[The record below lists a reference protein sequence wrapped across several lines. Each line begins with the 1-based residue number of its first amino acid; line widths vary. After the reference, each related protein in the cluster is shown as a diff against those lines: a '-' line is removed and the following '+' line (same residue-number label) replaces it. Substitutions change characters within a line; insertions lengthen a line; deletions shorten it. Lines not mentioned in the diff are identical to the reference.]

1 MAALG
6 SLVVSLEANTA
17 KFTSDMG
24 KAAYQTEQAMK
35 RMERDARMVGAAMG
49 VMGVGAATGLAL
61 LVKNAIDANDTLR
74 DMAQK
79 TAIAVETLNG
89 MGFAASQAGG
99 SLDGMVAAAGK
110 LNKSIAEGAQ
120 GNNAQADAFKALG
133 INVTDASG
141 KLKTADVVMAEM
153 ADQFATFADGPEKVA
168 IAMALMG
175 KAGADQIPV
184 LNEGGDAMRANIEY
198 AQQYSGVTTEL
209 ANASDEFN
217 DTMGKLHLQQQ
228 GFANTMTTALLPI
241 LQAVANETL
250 RASEE
255 SNGFSVAANAART
268 VLETFVVVGSE
279 VAFVFKGVGTEIG
292 GMAAQ
297 LAALA
302 RGDLKGFT
310 AISDAMKADAARA
323 RVEHDKFI
331 AGIMDRT
338 PATVDSWGNEGRR
351 SSPAAPGAAP
361 RLPSRGGAA
370 KATGKSEAQKI
381 DEDAQK
387 FVARLR
393 EQAETFGK
401 TDSEAL
407 AYQMSLS
414 KFPQVYK
421 DEAMALQGRI
431 DTMKAAADADKAFAA
446 ATEKFMA
453 DRERDIQR
461 NEANVEAIR
470 IGLMSEAE
478 AQTFAHEMILEE
490 LQTFHDAKFENVA
503 LANMLIEEENAR
515 HQQVLADMQASYDMQ
530 SLAMMGSTTDQLLGI
545 LQKSGQEQTAL
556 GKAVFL
562 ASKAIAVAEILLN
575 TEVAAAKAGAQL
587 GIFGIPMAMMIR
599 ATGYASAGMVAGLA
613 IAEAS
618 AEGGYDIPSGTNP
631 VTQLHEREMVLPKE
645 QADVIRGLASNGGS
659 GGAMKLTIV
668 NNTSAKIGQV
678 TEQRISPTER
688 ALIIQEAVGATAA
701 QLGDP
706 NSTTSR
712 SFSRNFATQRSR

>member
-35 RMERDARMVGAAMG
+35 QMERDARMVGAAMG
-49 VMGVGAATGLAL
+49 VMAIGTATGLAL
-61 LVKNAIDANDTLR
+61 MVKNAIDGNDKLR
-74 DMAQK
+74 DMAQQ
-79 TAIAVETLNG
+79 TGIAVAQLNG

-99 SLDGMVAAAGK
+99 SLDGMVSAAGK

-133 INVTDASG
+133 INVVDASG
-141 KLKTADVVMAEM
+141 KLKTADVVMVEM
-153 ADQFATFADGPEKVA
+153 ADKFAGYADGPEKVA

-184 LNEGGDAMRANIEY
+184 LNEGGAAMRANIEY
-198 AQQYSGVTTEL
+198 AQKYSGVTTEL

-228 GFANTMTTALLPI
+228 GFANTMTAVVLPI

-302 RGDLKGFT
+302 RGDLNGFT
-310 AISDAMKADAARA
+310 AISDAMREDAARA
-323 RVEHDKFI
+323 RIEHDKFI

-338 PATVDSWGNEGRR
+338 PTTVDSWGNEGRR
-351 SSPAAPGAAP
+351 SSPAALGAAP

-370 KATGKSEAQKI
+370 KAPAKTEAQKI
-381 DEDAQK
+381 EEDAQR
-387 FVARLR
+387 FVAKLK
-393 EQAETFGK
+393 EQAETFGM
-401 TDSEAL
+401 SGVAVLE
-407 AYQMSLS
+407 YQMNLS

-421 DEAMALQGRI
+421 DEAIALQGRI
-431 DTMKAAADADKAFAA
+431 DAYKAAADEDKAFAA

-461 NEANVEAIR
+461 NQANVEAIR
-470 IGLMSEAE
+470 IGLMSEVE

-503 LANMLIEEENAR
+503 LANALIEEENAR
-515 HQQVLADMQASYDMQ
+515 HQQVLYDMQAAHDMQ
-530 SLAMMGSTTDQLLGI
+530 SLGMMGNVTDQLFGI
-545 LQKSGQEQTAL
+545 LQKSGQDQTAL

-587 GIFGIPMAMMIR
+587 GIFGLPMATIIR

-613 IAEAS
+613 IAGMREK
-618 AEGGYDIPSGTNP
+618 GGPVWPGGAFIVGEKGPEIFQPSGSGTIIPNSA
-631 VTQLHEREMVLPKE
+631 M
-645 QADVIRGLASNGGS
+645 GGGS

-712 SFSRNFATQRSR
+712 SMGRNFALQRSR